1 MATVAIIELIM
12 TIRTKLNVIWTI
24 LCETMI
30 NKYSNII

>member
-24 LCETMI
+24 ICENRTQ
-30 NKYSNII
+30 